1 MTKEKLIIHDNI
13 LLAKLILGDNWN
25 EGLSFYSDEKDFI
38 QVGTWKYNSGKELLA
53 HKHNIVPRNS
63 DITQEVI
70 YVKKGKLLAKIYDLN
85 NAFLE
90 EHEMRSGDC
99 MIMLRGGHSYTI
111 LEDDTEVLEVKNGP
125 YFGAEIDR
133 VRF

>member
-1 MTKEKLIIHDNI
+1 MTKEKLIIHDNV
-13 LLAKLILGDNWN
+13 LLAKLILGDTWN

-70 YVKKGKLLAKIYDLN
+70 YVKNGKLLAKIYDLN

-125 YFGAEIDR
+125 YFGPEIDR

>member
-1 MTKEKLIIHDNI
+1 MNKEKNI
-13 LLAKLILGDNWN
+13 ESDGLLLAKYIPGDSWK
-25 EGLSFYSDEKDFI
+25 EGLSFYSDDKDFI
-38 QVGTWKYNSGKELLA
+38 QVGTWKYGEGKNLLA
-53 HKHNIVPRNS
+53 HKHNIVPRNA

-85 NAFLE
+85 NVFLE
-90 EHEMRSGDC
+90 ELEMRSGDC